1 MVDIEEH
8 TRYINYIIG
17 VIGGL
22 LSYALGGYDQVLE
35 ILITMVVIDYMTGLL
50 SAYVMKQINSDI
62 GRRGIVKKVGIFLV
76 VAIARLVD
84 GTLGTAGV
92 IRSVTIWFYI
102 SKEGISA
109 IENLGQSGVP
119 IPRALQEALQQL
131 NEEEIDSQCDNG
143 GGTMKICIDPGHGGE
158 DPGANYED
166 ILEKKINL
174 DIALKLQKLLDEVG
188 HEIVM
193 TREDDIFVELY
204 DRVKIANESSCD
216 ILISIHSNAA
226 GDPSAQGTET
236 LHYPDSDQGQKLAE
250 LVQDELIMHLQR
262 ADRGVKARDDL
273 AVLKGT
279 TMPAILV
286 ECGFISNSTERHLL
300 QSAGFQ
306 HLIAESIVE
315 AIQNYFEE

>member
-1 MVDIEEH
+1 
-8 TRYINYIIG
+8 
-17 VIGGL
+17 
-22 LSYALGGYDQVLE
+22 
-35 ILITMVVIDYMTGLL
+35 
-50 SAYVMKQINSDI
+50 
-62 GRRGIVKKVGIFLV
+62 
-76 VAIARLVD
+76 
-84 GTLGTAGV
+84 
-92 IRSVTIWFYI
+92 
-102 SKEGISA
+102 
-109 IENLGQSGVP
+109 
-119 IPRALQEALQQL
+119 
-131 NEEEIDSQCDNG
+131 
-143 GGTMKICIDPGHGGE
+143 MKICIDPGHGGE
-158 DPGANYED
+158 DPGANYND
-166 ILEKKINL
+166 VLEKKLNL